1 MKRAFLILSSLLI
14 CCSMFADDATWFS
27 PYRASFSVNLGEPS
41 EFPGASGMTHGTDYD
56 DEHMVGNL
64 GINEIEANAEY
75 TIECTFLDVASTGQ
89 DWTYVSLSN
98 RNYSVPFGLDL
109 VVRYRKEVRGPLGL
123 VVEGY
128 ETFNYSV
135 LEMGYQTD
143 AAFSSNM
150 GRTTNSISF
159 KPAEAMKDGD
169 YDFVSIFMDIVLE
182 LPENIRG
189 SFLIGNADDYQA
201 SFQIVV
207 KKNGVV
213 IGSYPVMLTGYIG
226 NTGSH
231 SNDNVLFTLTPH
243 ANAYAININ
252 ELSDGLGIV
261 IGNYFFTTEYTRE
274 GGNKY
279 DRDKPT
285 SSPYHIFAS
294 SSRNPNETSA
304 DLFSMRHED
313 ISSAAAINNRNGFY
327 YEIGLSSTSGQIE
340 WFNGTGNYTSLLDS
354 QIRFEQMSH
363 AGDKGSYDVDSSWW
377 GVDYAQSYKI
387 DDGHTLSYFDDGEI
401 LIRMN
406 KEENQR
412 IGFSTETL
420 SEGVYKSTVY
430 IHLIS
435 DL

>member
-1 MKRAFLILSSLLI
+1 
-14 CCSMFADDATWFS
+14 MFADDATWFS

-41 EFPGASGMTHGTDYD
+41 EFPGASGMDHGTDYD

-109 VVRYRKEVRGPLGL
+109 VVRYRKEVRLGIVL
-123 VVEGY
+123 EGY

-159 KPAEAMKDGD
+159 KPAEDMKAGD
-169 YDFVSIFMDIVLE
+169 SDFVSIFMDIVLE

-207 KKNGVV
+207 KKNGDV

-252 ELSDGLGIV
+252 ELSAGLDIV

-279 DRDKPT
+279 DEDEPT

-294 SSRNPNETSA
+294 SSRNPNDTSA

-327 YEIGLSSTSGQIE
+327 YEIGLSRTSDQIK
-340 WFNGTGNYTSLLDS
+340 WFDGTDDYTSLDS

-363 AGDKGSYDVDSSWW
+363 AGYKGPHDVDPGWD
-377 GVDYAQSYKI
+377 VDLVQRYKI

-406 KEENQR
+406 EKENKR

>member
-1 MKRAFLILSSLLI
+1 
-14 CCSMFADDATWFS
+14 MFADDATWFS

-109 VVRYRKEVRGPLGL
+109 VVRYRKEVRGPYG
-123 VVEGY
+123 VVLEGY

-135 LEMGYQTD
+135 LEMGYQAD
-143 AAFSSNM
+143 EAFSSNM

-159 KPAEAMKDGD
+159 EPAEDMKAGD

-182 LPENIRG
+182 LPENIRS

-207 KKNGVV
+207 KKNGDV
-213 IGSYPVMLTGYIG
+213 IGRYPVMLTGYIG

-327 YEIGLSSTSGQIE
+327 YEIGLSSTSGPIE
-340 WFNGTGNYTSLLDS
+340 WFDGTDDYTSLLDS

-363 AGDKGSYDVDSSWW
+363 AGDKELHDVDSSWW
-377 GVDYAQSYKI
+377 GVDLTQSYKI

-406 KEENQR
+406 EKENQR